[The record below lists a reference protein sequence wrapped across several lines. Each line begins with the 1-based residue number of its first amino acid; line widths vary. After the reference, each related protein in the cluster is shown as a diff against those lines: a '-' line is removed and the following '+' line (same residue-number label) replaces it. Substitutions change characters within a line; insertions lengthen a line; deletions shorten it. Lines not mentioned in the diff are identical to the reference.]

1 MPMVP
6 DPSIPY
12 IVDPVTN
19 LRYPV
24 MVDVGS
30 WVNSE
35 VKESTTL
42 EQVAEGM
49 KETDSV
55 NWLHFYITAIADGYD
70 TPAKLHALS
79 EDMEMGWIIQTVVR
93 DIQQMHA
100 ERYICRTERRSGIIT
115 VELLDKGRAVLY
127 DLEAM
132 GHAE

>member
-1 MPMVP
+1 MPMAP

-30 WVNSE
+30 WINSD
-35 VKESTTL
+35 SNL
-42 EQVAEGM
+42 GQIAEGM

-55 NWLHFYITAIADGYD
+55 NWLHFYITAIAEGYD

-79 EDMEMGWIIQTVVR
+79 EDMEMGWVINVVVS
-93 DIQQMHA
+93 DIQALHTD
-100 ERYICRTERRSGIIT
+100 RYICRTERRPGVIT
-115 VELLDKGRAVLY
+115 VELLDKGQAVLNN
-127 DLEAM
+127 LEAM
-132 GHAE
+132 GYAE